1 MMVESLIPHCER
13 GRLSGFS
20 PRFSEGLLVSINLLV
35 LFYYLLYPVSMGW
48 LQTIPRELIS
58 LELFLPLI
66 PLFVAFD
73 PLGILPIFVSL
84 TSDMGA
90 LERKRV
96 IRQSILTGLL
106 VSIGFLAVGK
116 WVFELLGISV
126 SDFKVAGG
134 ILLFIIAV
142 VDLIFPEKTRSFPKE
157 TLGVVP
163 IGIPLIVGP
172 GVLTL
177 LLISARAYGDVST
190 IICLILNLLIVWFVF
205 SHSHRIIR
213 FLKEGGTKGIGKVF
227 ALLLAAFAMM
237 MIRTGI
243 MDWVSLM
250 SH

>member
-1 MMVESLIPHCER
+1 MS
-13 GRLSGFS
+13 
-20 PRFSEGLLVSINLLV
+20 
-35 LFYYLLYPVSMGW
+35 W
-48 LQTIPRELIS
+48 LQTILGQLVS
-58 LELFLPLI
+58 LEMVLPFI

-73 PLGILPIFVSL
+73 TLGILPIFVSL
-84 TSDMGA
+84 TSDMEES
-90 LERKRV
+90 ERKRV
-96 IRQSILTGLL
+96 IRQSVFTGFLA
-106 VSIGFLAVGK
+106 SIGFVVVGRS
-116 WVFELLGISV
+116 VFELLGISV

-157 TLGVVP
+157 SLGVVP

-177 LLISARAYGDVST
+177 LLISVKAYGYIST
-190 IICLILNLLIVWFVF
+190 ILCLILNLLIVWFVF

-237 MIRTGI
+237 MVRTGI
-243 MDWVSLM
+243 MDWVSLCINRV
-250 SH
+250 

>member
-1 MMVESLIPHCER
+1 MS
-13 GRLSGFS
+13 
-20 PRFSEGLLVSINLLV
+20 
-35 LFYYLLYPVSMGW
+35 W
-48 LQTIPRELIS
+48 LQTILGQLIS
-58 LELFLPLI
+58 LEMVLPFV

-73 PLGILPIFVSL
+73 TLGILPIFVSL
-84 TSDMGA
+84 TSDMEES
-90 LERKRV
+90 ERKKV
-96 IRQSILTGLL
+96 IRQSVFTGFLA
-106 VSIGFLAVGK
+106 SIGFVVVGRS
-116 WVFELLGISV
+116 VFELLGISV

-157 TLGVVP
+157 SLGVVP

-177 LLISARAYGDVST
+177 LLISVKAYGYVST
-190 IICLILNLLIVWFVF
+190 ILCLILNLLIVWFVF

-237 MIRTGI
+237 MVRTGI
-243 MDWVSLM
+243 MDWVSLCINRV
-250 SH
+250 